1 MPARWGTF
9 ANLDM
14 EVNMVLELNTPREV
28 TVMPAADWKGST
40 GRGMAIFVETQP
52 DLDRLWTV
60 VFDASGQVWEVPNYL
75 IRFTPNFTWGR
86 NAVV

>member
-1 MPARWGTF
+1 
-9 ANLDM
+9 
-14 EVNMVLELNTPREV
+14 MVLELNTPREV

-60 VFDASGQVWEVPNYL
+60 VFDASGQVWEVP
-75 IRFTPNFTWGR
+75 I
-86 NAVV
+86 

>member
-1 MPARWGTF
+1 
-9 ANLDM
+9 
-14 EVNMVLELNTPREV
+14 
-28 TVMPAADWKGST
+28 
-40 GRGMAIFVETQP
+40 MAIFIDTQH

-60 VFDASGQVWEVPNYL
+60 VFDASGQVWEVPNGL